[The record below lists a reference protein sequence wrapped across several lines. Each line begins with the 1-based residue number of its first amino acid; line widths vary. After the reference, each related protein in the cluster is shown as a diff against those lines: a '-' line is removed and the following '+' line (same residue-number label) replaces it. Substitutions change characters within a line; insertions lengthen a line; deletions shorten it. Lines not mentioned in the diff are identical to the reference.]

1 MAPFEPISRES
12 VSSLDDPNAT
22 SDPSKYHAQ
31 VPLVVAPRAVG
42 VKARMSSSARPLR
55 PGTVG
60 LPVVEIN
67 MLPSNRMSSASMFSL
82 VVSSPTSIPLKYG
95 LNVPAV
101 LAPNEVASKRTI
113 SVGA

>member
-1 MAPFEPISRES
+1 MVPFGSISRAS
-12 VSSLDDPNAT
+12 ISSLEDPNAR

-31 VPLVVAPRAVG
+31 VPLVVVPRVAG
-42 VKARMSSSARPLR
+42 VKARMSSSASPLR

-67 MLPSNRMSSASMFSL
+67 ILPSSRMSSASMFSL
-82 VVSSPTSIPLKYG
+82 VASNPTSIPLKYR
-95 LNVPAV
+95 LKVPAV
-101 LAPNEVASKRTI
+101 LTPREVASKRTI